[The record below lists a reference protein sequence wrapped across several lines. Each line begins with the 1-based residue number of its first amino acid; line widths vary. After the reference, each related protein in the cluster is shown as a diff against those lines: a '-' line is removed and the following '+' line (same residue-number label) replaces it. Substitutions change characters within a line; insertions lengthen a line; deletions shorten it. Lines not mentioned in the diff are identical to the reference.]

1 MKTDIKL
8 DANIDAGEGEM
19 RVMPH
24 FEKMNTLWQLDVLK
38 DWIWDL
44 QELYNKKVDIWEK
57 EMEAIQKAYEGPG
70 KAFRVK
76 PGCSIPEEDSDASV
90 Q

>member
-8 DANIDAGEGEM
+8 DANIDTGEGEI

-44 QELYNKKVDIWEK
+44 QELYNKKVDIWEG
-57 EMEAIQKAYEGPG
+57 EL
-70 KAFRVK
+70 KAFQGISNDGTPPLEV
-76 PGCSIPEEDSDASV
+76 
-90 Q
+90 

>member
-8 DANIDAGEGEM
+8 DANIDTGEGEM

-24 FEKMNTLWQLDVLK
+24 FEKMNTLWQLDVLR

-44 QELYNKKVDIWEK
+44 QNLYNKKVDVWEK
-57 EMEAIQKAYEGPG
+57 EMEALQKPQQ
-70 KAFRVK
+70 FRVK
-76 PGCSIPEEDSDASV
+76 PGCSIPEEGSDASI

>member
-8 DANIDAGEGEM
+8 DANIDTGEGEI

-44 QELYNKKVDIWEK
+44 QELYNKKVDTWEG
-57 EMEAIQKAYEGPG
+57 ELEALEKGRDGET
-70 KAFRVK
+70 
-76 PGCSIPEEDSDASV
+76 
-90 Q
+90 

>member
-8 DANIDAGEGEM
+8 DANIDTGEGEI

-44 QELYNKKVDIWEK
+44 QNLYNKKVDVWEK
-57 EMEAIQKAYEGPG
+57 ELKTLQEEVNGRNKATL
-70 KAFRVK
+70 V
-76 PGCSIPEEDSDASV
+76 
-90 Q
+90 

>member
-1 MKTDIKL
+1 MRTEIKL
-8 DANIDAGEGEM
+8 VAGFDTGEGEI

-44 QELYNKKVDIWEK
+44 QNLYNKKVDVWEK
-57 EMEAIQKAYEGPG
+57 ELKTLQEEVNGRNKATL
-70 KAFRVK
+70 V
-76 PGCSIPEEDSDASV
+76 
-90 Q
+90 

>member
-8 DANIDAGEGEM
+8 DANIDTGEGEM

-38 DWIWDL
+38 VWIWDL
-44 QELYNKKVDIWEK
+44 QELYNKKVDIWEGELKALQK
-57 EMEAIQKAYEGPG
+57 E
-70 KAFRVK
+70 F
-76 PGCSIPEEDSDASV
+76 EESDASI

>member
-24 FEKMNTLWQLDVLK
+24 FEKMNTLWQLDVLE
-38 DWIWDL
+38 DWIYDL
-44 QELYNKKVDIWEK
+44 QKLYNKKVDIWEE
-57 EMEAIQKAYEGPG
+57 EMKAIEKVSNDG
-70 KAFRVK
+70 
-76 PGCSIPEEDSDASV
+76 IPTLEI
-90 Q
+90 

>member
-8 DANIDAGEGEM
+8 DANIDTGEGEI

-24 FEKMNTLWQLDVLK
+24 FEKMNTLWQIDVLE
-38 DWIWDL
+38 DWIYDL
-44 QELYNKKVDIWEK
+44 QKLYNKKVDVWEEELK
-57 EMEAIQKAYEGPG
+57 AIE
-70 KAFRVK
+70 RV
-76 PGCSIPEEDSDASV
+76 SDASI

>member
-8 DANIDAGEGEM
+8 DANIDTGEGEM

-44 QELYNKKVDIWEK
+44 QNLYNKKVDVWEK
-57 EMEAIQKAYEGPG
+57 ELKTLQEEANGRNKATL
-70 KAFRVK
+70 V
-76 PGCSIPEEDSDASV
+76 
-90 Q
+90 

>member
-8 DANIDAGEGEM
+8 DANIDTGEGEI

-24 FEKMNTLWQLDVLK
+24 FEKMNTLWQIDVLE
-38 DWIWDL
+38 DWIYDL
-44 QELYNKKVDIWEK
+44 QKLYNKKVDIWEGELK
-57 EMEAIQKAYEGPG
+57 AIEG
-70 KAFRVK
+70 VK
-76 PGCSIPEEDSDASV
+76 DAGI

>member
-8 DANIDAGEGEM
+8 DANIDTGEGEI

-38 DWIWDL
+38 DWIYDL
-44 QELYNKKVDIWEK
+44 KKLYNKKVDVWEEELK
-57 EMEAIQKAYEGPG
+57 AIEK
-70 KAFRVK
+70 V
-76 PGCSIPEEDSDASV
+76 SDGGV
-90 Q
+90 PTLEV

>member
-8 DANIDAGEGEM
+8 DANINTGEGEM

-24 FEKMNTLWQLDVLK
+24 FEKMNTIWQLDVLK

-44 QELYNKKVDIWEK
+44 QNLYNKKVDVWEK
-57 EMEAIQKAYEGPG
+57 EMGALQKEFKENNADIQ
-70 KAFRVK
+70 
-76 PGCSIPEEDSDASV
+76 
-90 Q
+90 